1 MGINHAALSA
11 QSANTNVQTN
21 NNTNTM
27 PINHSVDMTKDIR
40 NACGFRIYENV
51 KGYQESTFSRDAFMA
66 TGRLTNTYHGSLFRN
81 KKTEAVFGHFTPLP
95 EKMADQPGYHAI
107 IELLFPN
114 GQTRTLTQNESIEFW
129 AVALGLGEDDDL
141 PFFRIKYQL
150 DMVSHEV
157 IDMIEEG
164 EFRSLVFEFN
174 DLERAFKSG
183 GVITVPTGDKMK
195 TREELVFYPARGYH
209 TVQVATEIRESDE
222 LLIGIRFANASLVDE
237 SIKDTFELPVH
248 KATKSSI
255 RRPGRRAAAKAVAP
269 VAPVT
274 PEVAQIV
281 EPVVEEPAVTIDN
294 VPVQTIIAAES
305 ADVVNEPVEEVVEE
319 TAPAPAVGGMS
330 SDLMAKFKAAGVK
343 ANTVQEVDDVA
354 AAEPVRKKKASSFL
368 ASIEAKLANNS
379 TSDNLAAVV
388 SMIEDEE

>member
-1 MGINHAALSA
+1 MTSINYIKQNKLA

-27 PINHSVDMTKDIR
+27 PITPSVDMTKDIR

-95 EKMADQPGYHAI
+95 ERMADQPGYHAI

-129 AVALGLGEDDDL
+129 ALALGLGENDDL

-150 DMVSHEV
+150 DWVSHEV
-157 IDMIEEG
+157 IDMIEQG

-183 GVITVPTGDKMK
+183 GVITVPTGDKLK

-237 SIKDTFELPVH
+237 SIRDTFELPVH

-255 RRPGRRAAAKAVAP
+255 RRPGRRAAAKAAAVAP
-269 VAPVT
+269 IT
-274 PEVAQIV
+274 PEVDQIV
-281 EPVVEEPAVTIDN
+281 EPAVVIDS
-294 VPVQTIIAAES
+294 VPVQTIVAAES
-305 ADVVNEPVEEVVEE
+305 ADVANEPVEEIKAPVSGSVFSLEMLAELNARKANSVEE
-319 TAPAPAVGGMS
+319 APEA
-330 SDLMAKFKAAGVK
+330 
-343 ANTVQEVDDVA
+343 T
-354 AAEPVRKKKASSFL
+354 PVRKKKDSSFL
-368 ASIEAKLANNS
+368 ASIEAKVAKMS
-379 TSDNLAAVV
+379 ISDKL
-388 SMIEDEE
+388 SLIEDEE